1 MIEDIQEGIEILT
14 KNVIPQKLLDRLER
28 NEVEHLKA
36 KKYKIK
42 IENAM
47 NCLNNS

>member
-1 MIEDIQEGIEILT
+1 MWYHKKI
-14 KNVIPQKLLDRLER
+14 LDRLER
-28 NEVEHLKA
+28 NKVEHLKA
-36 KKYKIK
+36 NKYKIK